1 VAERVAR
8 NVAELRAERG
18 LSVRQLAARLGEVV
32 GHSLAPSAVS
42 KIENGERRVD
52 ADDLVALAVALGV
65 TPNRL
70 LLDRK
75 ASDRH
80 PVQLTPR
87 LAFSQNDA
95 WWWATGERQLPRR
108 QPHSL
113 EYYEAE
119 VDFIRTNRPH
129 DPIGDQT
136 TGEVMELSRAGHL
149 KGLWKGYVDARDA
162 GLSHPTARNFID
174 MVESVYRVVASDEA
188 RQTRTTTRED
198 G

>member
-32 GHSLAPSAVS
+32 GYSLAPSAVS

-70 LLDRK
+70 LLDRE

-80 PVQLTPR
+80 PVQLTPG
-87 LAFSQNDA
+87 LAFSQDDA
-95 WWWATGERQLPRR
+95 WRWATGERQLPRR

-113 EYYEAE
+113 DYYVAG
-119 VDFIRTNRPH
+119 VDFIRANRPH

-136 TGEVMELSRAGHL
+136 TGEVMALEKAGHL
-149 KGLWKGYVDARDA
+149 VALRKGYLQARDA
-162 GLSHPTARNFID
+162 GLSRKAARSYLD
-174 MVESVYRVVASDEA
+174 TLELLDEWAARVEAHRS
-188 RQTRTTTRED
+188 RTTTRQD
-198 G
+198 D